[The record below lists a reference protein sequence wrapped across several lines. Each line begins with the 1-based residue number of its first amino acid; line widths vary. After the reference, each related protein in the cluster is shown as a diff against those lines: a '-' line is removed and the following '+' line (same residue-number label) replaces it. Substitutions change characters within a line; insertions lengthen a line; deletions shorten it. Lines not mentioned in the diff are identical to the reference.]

1 MKKKIFA
8 ITLCALIAATS
19 IVGSTQKPSE
29 NSYEVAKYILDD
41 ISGGY

>member
-8 ITLCALIAATS
+8 ITLCALIAAAS
-19 IVGSTQKPSE
+19 IVGCTQKQSDYY
-29 NSYEVAKYILDD
+29 YEVAKYILDD

>member
-19 IVGSTQKPSE
+19 IVGSTE
-29 NSYEVAKYILDD
+29 VVNNTYETAYIFGP